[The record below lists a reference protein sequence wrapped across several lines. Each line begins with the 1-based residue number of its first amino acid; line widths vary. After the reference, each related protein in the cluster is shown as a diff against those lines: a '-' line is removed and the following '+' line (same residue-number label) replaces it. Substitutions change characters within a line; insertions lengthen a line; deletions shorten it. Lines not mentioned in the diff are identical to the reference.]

1 MPCAATNSR
10 TALWVVAVFSDSAG
24 MRWSKTMTILDGSHT
39 RARPISRK
47 LLRTRSAFSWLMARS
62 TRATTIW
69 SGDTRSRPEAR
80 ARIFSARVMPM
91 VLLRRQVLALQRTI
105 LRQADKRG
113 VLLETC
119 DPVRFTRQDAGGG
132 SAQGPEEILQRLVHH
147 HDRGHRN
154 AHARHTYGGQLGDGN
169 QFGLHS
175 GYPVHQVHREQA
187 VDAADGPLD

>member
-69 SGDTRSRPEAR
+69 SGQTRSRPEAR
-80 ARIFSARVMPM
+80 ARIFSASVMPM
-91 VLLRRQVLALQRTI
+91 VLLRQQVRAFERAVF
-105 LRQADKRG
+105 RQAKKRR
-113 VLLETC
+113 VVFETG
-119 DPVRFTRQDAGGG
+119 DPVRFPSQDAGGR
-132 SAQGPEEILQRLVHH
+132 SVQCPEEIHQRLVHH
-147 HDRGHRN
+147 HDRGTGMLPCRPPLA
-154 AHARHTYGGQLGDGN
+154 AH
-169 QFGLHS
+169 
-175 GYPVHQVHREQA
+175 
-187 VDAADGPLD
+187 

>member
-47 LLRTRSAFSWLMARS
+47 LLRTRSAFSWLRSRS

-69 SGDTRSRPEAR
+69 SGQTRSRPEAR
-80 ARIFSARVMPM
+80 ARIFSASVMPM
-91 VLLRRQVLALQRTI
+91 VLLSRQVLAFQRAVF
-105 LRQADKRG
+105 RQAHKRR
-113 VLLETC
+113 VLFETG
-119 DPVRFTRQDAGGG
+119 DPVRFPSQEAARR
-132 SAQGPEEILQRLVHH
+132 SAQRLEETLQRLVHH

-154 AHARHTYGGQLGDGN
+154 AHPRHSHGGQLRDGN
-169 QFGLHS
+169 QFGLHQILRAS
-175 GYPVHQVHREQA
+175 WRQRVKLSV
-187 VDAADGPLD
+187 